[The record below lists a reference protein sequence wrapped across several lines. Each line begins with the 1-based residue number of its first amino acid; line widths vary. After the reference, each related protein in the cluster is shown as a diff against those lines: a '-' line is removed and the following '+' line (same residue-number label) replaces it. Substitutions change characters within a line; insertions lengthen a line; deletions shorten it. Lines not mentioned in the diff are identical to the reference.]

1 MLIQINL
8 ILVNRTIVCAFEIS
22 RVTGVI
28 NSESTKVKLTIESGD
43 TQFCSYY
50 SWKLFVLMFFVR
62 FCFVVFGWNFSH
74 TEKYTSGEKK
84 YRQSFHSLLIVN
96 HRSTD
101 FSFGRTF
108 FLISK
113 ELVALNLHFS
123 YFQIVHESYLNQ
135 P

>member
-50 SWKLFVLMFFVR
+50 S
-62 FCFVVFGWNFSH
+62 
-74 TEKYTSGEKK
+74 
-84 YRQSFHSLLIVN
+84 
-96 HRSTD
+96 
-101 FSFGRTF
+101 
-108 FLISK
+108 
-113 ELVALNLHFS
+113 
-123 YFQIVHESYLNQ
+123 
-135 P
+135 